1 MTNDDL
7 SGAQPPTTQP
17 TPGPERDLGTRVFL
31 GILFLVAC
39 FYAVVLIYHSANPT
53 PKDTL
58 AANDGFLERC
68 RQICQRYGLVS
79 TGNLRRD
86 AEIYIQAAQP
96 SQLTAGL
103 SEILSSPSFQPA
115 DSQNT
120 SLLNQHAPEF
130 SLPDDSQT
138 LQHLSQLGQ
147 NRPLVVVFY
156 LGYGCS
162 HCVAQLVSLERDSH
176 YFRELDADIIAI
188 SADSPQHTAE
198 RFAEYGRFG
207 FTVLSDADHAVS
219 KEWGVFHEHTDDTD
233 QWMDHGTFVLDR
245 NGNVIWSHQGSEP
258 WLDNKTLLHI
268 IAKSQG
274 LLPDTVA
281 QN

>member
-1 MTNDDL
+1 MADVEPT
-7 SGAQPPTTQP
+7 SAQCKTTPPAAR
-17 TPGPERDLGTRVFL
+17 PERDTGTRIFL

-39 FYAVVLIYHSANPT
+39 FYAVVLIYHSANPPQAQT
-53 PKDTL
+53 
-58 AANDGFLERC
+58 AAADEGFLERC
-68 RQICQRYGLVS
+68 RQICLRYGLVS

-86 AEIYIQAAQP
+86 AELYIQAAQP
-96 SQLTAGL
+96 NQLTAGL
-103 SEILSSPSFQPA
+103 SEILSSPASQPA
-115 DSQNT
+115 ASQN
-120 SLLNQHAPEF
+120 SVLLNHPAPDF
-130 SLPDDSQT
+130 SLPDHSQT

-188 SADSPQHTAE
+188 SADSPQHTTE

-207 FTVLSDADHAVS
+207 FSVLSDSDHAVS
-219 KEWGVFHEHTDDTD
+219 EKWGVFHPTTDDND
-233 QWMDHGTFVLDR
+233 QWMEHGTFVIDR
-245 NGNVIWSHQGSEP
+245 HGKVIWSQQGGEP
-258 WLDNKTLLHI
+258 WLDNKTLLQV

-281 QN
+281 QK